1 MPIAAWHV
9 PSDVNGID
17 PAFNSTPTCNETRA
31 QLYRRAYYASVA
43 YQDYNIGQVLA
54 TLDELN
60 ATATTVVLVFGDH
73 GWVR

>member
-1 MPIAAWHV
+1 M
-9 PSDVNGID
+9 GID

-60 ATATTVVLVFGDH
+60 ATATTQCRTAQKTD
-73 GWVR
+73 VRG